1 MDRGLWALWYD
12 IADAQ
17 REEYLAW
24 FHGVHIPEKLARPGY
39 LWAAHYALQGGDGRT
54 CLALFAASS
63 TAVFL
68 NPSPAQLA
76 LKQSAQTRRMI
87 SMRQQAQSCILAEE
101 SRVDGPHIAQRGPG
115 LTAGAVVQ
123 FGCYTTGNSAVDDDL
138 GAWYAQERFPLLARL
153 PGCIGARKML
163 VSVGAQKHAILHEF
177 ASLAARE
184 QHFAP
189 HEADAHKPDTWMGRV
204 RPQLTHAPGSP
215 MVGLRLWP
223 AVTMES

>member
-1 MDRGLWALWYD
+1 MDRGLWAIWYE
-12 IADAQ
+12 ISDAM
-17 REEYLAW
+17 RAEYLAW
-24 FHGVHIPEKLARPGY
+24 FHDVHIPEKLARPGY
-39 LWAAHYALQGGDGRT
+39 AWAAHYALESRDKHAY
-54 CLALFAASS
+54 LALFAATT
-63 TAVFL
+63 TATFL

-76 LKQSAQTRRMI
+76 QRQSAQTRRMI
-87 SMRQQAQSCILAEE
+87 GMRQQAQSCILAEE
-101 SRVDGPHIAQRGPG
+101 TRVDGPQVAQRGPG

-123 FGCYTTGNSAVDDDL
+123 FGCYHTANSAVDDDL
-138 GAWYAQERFPLLARL
+138 GAWYAQERFPLLASL

-177 ASLAARE
+177 VSMAARE

-215 MVGLRLWP
+215 MVGRRLWP
-223 AVTMES
+223 VAAA